1 MQAPVTGIP
10 VLTFILSIFL
20 DFRII
25 CVFCFLKLLQSLP
38 YAFHQLGYFTTAK
51 KQYNHQYYEDDFK
64 WPDFSHGSVYLF
76 MQIYKF
82 FLNGLL
88 SLIILTS

>member
-1 MQAPVTGIP
+1 MQAPNIDILI
-10 VLTFILSIFL
+10 LTFLLRIFL
-20 DFRII
+20 IIRII
-25 CVFCFLKLLQSLP
+25 RVFCFLKLLQSLP

-64 WPDFSHGSVYLF
+64 WSDFSHGSVYLF

-82 FLNGLL
+82 FLNGY
-88 SLIILTS
+88 

>member
-1 MQAPVTGIP
+1 MQAPNIDILI
-10 VLTFILSIFL
+10 LTFLLRIFL
-20 DFRII
+20 TIRII
-25 CVFCFLKLLQSLP
+25 RVFCFLKLLQSLP

-64 WPDFSHGSVYLF
+64 WSDFSHGSVYLF

-82 FLNGLL
+82 FLNGY
-88 SLIILTS
+88 